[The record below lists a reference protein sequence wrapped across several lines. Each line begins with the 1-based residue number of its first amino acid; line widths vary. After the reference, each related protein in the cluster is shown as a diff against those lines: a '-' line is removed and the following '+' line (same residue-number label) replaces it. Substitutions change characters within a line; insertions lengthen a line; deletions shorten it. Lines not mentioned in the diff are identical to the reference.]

1 MQVNAQNV
9 LSAIDV
15 LTDLFHIHQD
25 TYMRIKTMEFYVEIG
40 LLQDERLVANELEEN
55 RAFTLIN
62 VIKLLDVTSTER
74 IESILRG
81 NFK

>member
-1 MQVNAQNV
+1 
-9 LSAIDV
+9 
-15 LTDLFHIHQD
+15 
-25 TYMRIKTMEFYVEIG
+25 MRIKTMEFYVEIG

-55 RAFTLIN
+55 RAFALIN

>member
-1 MQVNAQNV
+1 
-9 LSAIDV
+9 
-15 LTDLFHIHQD
+15 
-25 TYMRIKTMEFYVEIG
+25 MEFYVEIG

-55 RAFTLIN
+55 RALALIN

>member
-1 MQVNAQNV
+1 MNTQNV

-15 LTDLFHIHQD
+15 LTDLFHIYQD

-55 RAFTLIN
+55 RAFALIN

>member
-1 MQVNAQNV
+1 MNKTYYRQ
-9 LSAIDV
+9 S
-15 LTDLFHIHQD
+15 TYIHQD

-55 RAFTLIN
+55 RAFALIN

>member
-1 MQVNAQNV
+1 
-9 LSAIDV
+9 
-15 LTDLFHIHQD
+15 
-25 TYMRIKTMEFYVEIG
+25 MEFYVEIG

-55 RAFTLIN
+55 RALALIN
-62 VIKLLDVTSTER
+62 VIKLLDVISTER